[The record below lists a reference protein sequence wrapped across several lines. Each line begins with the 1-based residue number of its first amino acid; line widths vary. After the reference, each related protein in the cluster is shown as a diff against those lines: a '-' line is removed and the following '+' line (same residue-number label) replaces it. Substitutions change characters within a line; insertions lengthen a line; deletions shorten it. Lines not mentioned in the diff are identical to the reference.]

1 ELLIPLIKG
10 RKAVLVGDHRQLPP
24 LFNEHEKSYF
34 ELVATQED
42 EVLPGEF
49 QLSKDDFEKYKDMV
63 TSSLF
68 QRYFENGSQEIKHSL
83 LIQYRMHSD
92 IMDIV
97 NFFYDGKLKDG
108 AKNPDAP

>member
-1 ELLIPLIKG
+1 MLIPLIKG

-68 QRYFENGSQEIKHSL
+68 QRDILKMVLRRLRL

-97 NFFYDGKLKDG
+97 NFFMME
-108 AKNPDAP
+108 N